1 MNNNEVSMNE
11 AFDDLKKDLESGQP
25 LSHPPYKVRAAKPM
39 LKEEFASI
47 RKRFDVTQAQL
58 AEILDVSIKT
68 VQAYEQGRAD
78 VPGLVAKVLRLM
90 DHDTVFRGIFKG
102 VMAKEDYSDY
112 VRIQNVLD
120 LDIDM
125 NKKVQLAETLI
136 RAVND
141 LQDDNVNVEI
151 MAMTKQP
158 SFIVN
163 SEQ

>member
-1 MNNNEVSMNE
+1 MNSNEVSMNE

-25 LSHPPYKVRAAKPM
+25 LSNPPYKVRAAKPM
-39 LKEEFASI
+39 LKDEFASI

-68 VQAYEQGRAD
+68 VQAYEQGRAE

-90 DHDTVFRGIFKG
+90 DNDTVFRGIFKG

-112 VRIQNVLD
+112 VRIQNVFD
-120 LDIDM
+120 LDIDQ
-125 NKKVQLAETLI
+125 NKKVQLADTLI

-141 LQDDNVNVEI
+141 MQNINVHAEI
-151 MAMTKQP
+151 RAMTQQP
-158 SFIVN
+158 TFMVN
-163 SEQ
+163 NEQ